1 MAHEI
6 HSQLQQIQ
14 HVLMQLDLWAAAPP
28 PPSAFESDAP
38 FCIDTMSLAQWLQFV
53 FLPRMQALLDM
64 GAVLPTNVA
73 ISPLAEE
80 VYKEEI
86 TRYQP
91 LIDALKVL
99 ESTLVN
105 RK

>member
-1 MAHEI
+1 MAHDI

-14 HVLMQLDLWAAAPP
+14 HLLVQLDLWAATPP
-28 PPSAFESDAP
+28 PASAFESDAP
-38 FCIDTMSLAQWLQFV
+38 FCIDTMTLAQWLQFV

-86 TRYQP
+86 SRYQP

-99 ESTLVN
+99 ESCLAN
-105 RK
+105 